1 MPAERNIKLDHAK
14 LFFMFCVVAGH
25 VIANYEADCL
35 PVSSLLFF
43 IYLFHIPGFVFLSGL
58 FAKSSVKNSRWDKA
72 ASFLMLFLFM
82 TVVRYAF
89 MLVRRAPAQLDLIF
103 VTDARWYALG
113 MFFWYA
119 AAILLKKAN
128 PRLVMGVSVL
138 LSMAAGYFTGH
149 TSTFAWLRAVNFFPF
164 FYAGLMTDPGRLMEL
179 TGRKR
184 IRALS
189 VLILLAAAALA
200 VWKVKGLAPWRLLFR
215 GAKSYALIDTELP
228 LWSGAFWRLAAFP
241 VSAAVSLA
249 WISLMPGKA
258 IPKVSGLGGKT
269 LSVYAFHSPAY
280 QTILYFLPFL
290 DEWIRKSPVPL
301 GLLFSALVLVFCS
314 LPVFD
319 RSVRR
324 FMNLVVKKEETV

>member
-1 MPAERNIKLDHAK
+1 MKRVACRFRVSFFLFI
-14 LFFMFCVVAGH
+14 FFMFR
-25 VIANYEADCL
+25 D
-35 PVSSLLFF
+35 LFL
-43 IYLFHIPGFVFLSGL
+43 YPGCSQ
-58 FAKSSVKNSRWDKA
+58 KTSVKNSRWDKA

-82 TVVRYAF
+82 TIVRYAC
-89 MLVRRAPAQLDLIF
+89 MLIRKAPAQLDLIS

-138 LSMAAGYFTGH
+138 LSMVAGYFTGH

-164 FYAGLMTDPGRLMEL
+164 FYAGLMTDPGRLTEL

-184 IRALS
+184 IRTFS
-189 VLILLAAAALA
+189 VLILLVAAALA
-200 VWKVKGLAPWRLLFR
+200 AWKVKGLAPWRLLFR
-215 GAKSYALIDTELP
+215 GAKAYAQIDTELP

-249 WISLMPGKA
+249 WLSLMPGKA
-258 IPKVSGLGGKT
+258 IPNVSGLGGKT

-280 QTILYFLPFL
+280 KTILYFLPFL

-301 GLLFSALVLVFCS
+301 GLLFSALVLVLCS
-314 LPVFD
+314 LPAFD

-324 FMNLVVKKEETV
+324 FMNLVVKKEENHDT